1 MDKKQKQLIWLLI
14 ANICGAIIAVPTAVL
29 NMSSTKNLNNTIDR
43 ATDIIVQCS
52 SKPESDDAEFD
63 LAKGE

>member
-14 ANICGAIIAVPTAVL
+14 ANICGAIVAIPTAVL

-43 ATDIIVQCS
+43 AADIIVQCS
-52 SKPESDDAEFD
+52 SKPESDIGQFD
-63 LAKGE
+63 LAEGE